1 MTGSEVTV
9 VRIYLSE
16 ADHGPHKNLMQ
27 EILNVLR
34 NQHGVHTVTVFRAIA
49 GLGDAGEV
57 HASDILTRMVDLPLV
72 VEFYDEPAVVEAALD
87 LLKDL
92 IPKGHFISWRA
103 TRR

>member
-1 MTGSEVTV
+1 MSESEVIV

-16 ADHGPHKNLMQ
+16 ADHGHRKTLVQ
-27 EILNVLR
+27 EILDILR
-34 NQHGVHTVTVFRAIA
+34 NQHGVHTVTVFRGIA

-72 VEFYDEPAVVEAALD
+72 VEFYDEPVVVEAALD

-103 TRR
+103 NRR